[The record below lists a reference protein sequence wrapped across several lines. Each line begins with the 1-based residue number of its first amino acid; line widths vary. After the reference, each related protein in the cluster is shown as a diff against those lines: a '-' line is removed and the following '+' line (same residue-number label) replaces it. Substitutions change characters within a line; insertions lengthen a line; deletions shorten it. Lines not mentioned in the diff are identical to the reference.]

1 MVSIVRVD
9 SKYDDIDGK
18 LQMFCESAS
27 SDSHLAARNMEY
39 FDWENRPETLMNQIF
54 KQKVYDDGGYFLLEE
69 NDMFTAGA
77 GFYPF
82 EFDKNIAVSPVR
94 LYVIPTMSDY
104 KRIKKMSYVPSKF
117 FKTHIQNNFKGL
129 VTFANEYN
137 AYGIK
142 YALKAGSDRW
152 IMNGS
157 VNFKLFDESVIYKHT
172 PQQAIYASWQN
183 YEKEIEK
190 CLKKIENI

>member
-9 SKYDDIDGK
+9 SKYDDSDGK

-27 SDSHLAARNMEY
+27 SDPHPAARNMEY
-39 FDWENRPETLMNQIF
+39 LDWENRPETLMNQIF
-54 KQKVYDDGGYFLLEE
+54 KQKVYDEGGYFLLEE
-69 NDMFTAGA
+69 NDIFTAGA

-82 EFDKNIAVSPVR
+82 EFDENIAVSPVR

-117 FKTHIQNNFKGL
+117 FKTHIQGNFKGL
-129 VTFANEYN
+129 VTFANDYN

-142 YALKAGSDRW
+142 YILK
-152 IMNGS
+152 NGK
-157 VNFKLFDESVIYKHT
+157 VNFKLFGEEVIYKYT
-172 PQQAIYASWQN
+172 IQQAVYASWQN
-183 YEKEIEK
+183 YDKEIEK
-190 CLKKIENI
+190 CLAKIKNIS

>member
-1 MVSIVRVD
+1 MVSLVRVD

-18 LQMFCESAS
+18 LQLFCESAS
-27 SDSHLAARNMEY
+27 SDPHPAARNMEY
-39 FDWENRPETLMNQIF
+39 FYWEDRPETLMNQIF

-82 EFDKNIAVSPVR
+82 ELDENIAVSPVR

-117 FKTHIQNNFKGL
+117 FTTHIKDNFKGL
-129 VTFANEYN
+129 VTFFNDYN
-137 AYGIK
+137 SYGKK
-142 YALKAGSDRW
+142 YILKAGDNRW
-152 IMNGS
+152 IFQGKVTFNLHDKKVFYKNTIQGS
-157 VNFKLFDESVIYKHT
+157 
-172 PQQAIYASWQN
+172 IYASWDG
-183 YEKEIEK
+183 YEEEIKK
-190 CLKKIENI
+190 CLQKIENI